1 MHMINS
7 FKHKGLETFY
17 ISGNKKGIIPEHASK
32 LARILDRLDAS
43 PSVKDMNLPG
53 FKLHR
58 LTGKEKNTWSVWVN
72 GNWGVTF
79 FFKDGDA
86 FIVDYRDYH

>member
-1 MHMINS
+1 MINS
-7 FKHKGLETFY
+7 FKHKGLETFF
-17 ISGNKKGIIPEHASK
+17 ISGNKKGIIPERASK

-43 PSVKDMNLPG
+43 PLVKDMNLPG
-53 FKLHR
+53 YKLHR

-72 GNWGVTF
+72 GNWRVTF

-86 FIVDYRDYH
+86 YIVDYRDYH